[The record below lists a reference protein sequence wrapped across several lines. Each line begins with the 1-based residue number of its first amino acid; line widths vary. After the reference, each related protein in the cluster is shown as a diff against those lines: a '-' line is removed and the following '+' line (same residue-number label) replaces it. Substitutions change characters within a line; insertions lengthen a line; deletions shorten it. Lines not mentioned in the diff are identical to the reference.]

1 MSHVYTTTEVSLIGE
16 CVRKWACKHPHR
28 LPDPKHPKAQAGI
41 DLHALLARML
51 REGPQANVSPE
62 SEVGGWARALYPL
75 APPGAH
81 PEVGQPFMLDL
92 GGDDQFDS
100 SFALDWVRADFQ
112 GFGDWKKVGAAKWA
126 IAPPTATALEQ
137 QAALA
142 KDVQANLY
150 TYGFAKVMG
159 FSPHQPVS
167 LRWCCVEAEKG
178 KAWPVDGVLT
188 FAQSEAWLRANALPR
203 FRLIRELRKLTPP
216 PPPKAFPHDMTAC
229 VSPRGGQVRCSF
241 LGQCQFQPSTA
252 GLTTEALYQLV
263 K

>member
-1 MSHVYTTTEVSLIGE
+1 MSHTYTTTEVSLIGE
-16 CVRKWACKHPHR
+16 CVRKWACKHRHR
-28 LPDPKHPKAQAGI
+28 LPDPKGPKAQGGI
-41 DLHALLARML
+41 DLHALLANML
-51 REGPQANVSPE
+51 RHGPQANTNPE
-62 SEVGGWARALYPL
+62 SEVGSWARALYPL
-75 APPGAH
+75 APPGSH
-81 PEVGQPFMLDL
+81 PEVSQAFVLDL

-100 SFALDWVRADFQ
+100 SFALDWVRPDFQ
-112 GFGDWKKVGAAKWA
+112 GFGDWKKIGAAKWA
-126 IAPPTATALEQ
+126 IAPPTANAAAQ

-159 FSPHQPVS
+159 FAPTQPVA

-188 FAQSEAWLRANALPR
+188 FELAYHWLKANALPR
-203 FRLIRELRKLTPP
+203 LRLIRELRQLTPAP
-216 PPPKAFPHDMTAC
+216 APKAFPHDMTAC
-229 VSPRGGQVRCSF
+229 GGSGRNCAF
-241 LGQCQFQPSTA
+241 LGHCAFQPSTA